1 MDEIKVL
8 VADDEPGIRNII
20 KEYMDSEG
28 YIVEEAVDGVDALNR
43 FKSKGAD
50 LVILDVMMPKM
61 EGWTVCREIRKLS
74 LVPIIMLTARGEE
87 YDKLFGFEMGVDDY
101 VVKPFSPK
109 ELLARTKALLLRS
122 RPKVEDLNEKNEKQI
137 GDLYINFD
145 ARKITI
151 QNKVLNLAPKEYD
164 LLSFFI
170 QNPNIAFSRDQ
181 LLTSVWGYD
190 FFGDARTVDTHVK
203 SLREQLGSYR
213 NWLATVWGIGYKFE
227 PEDKL

>member
-1 MDEIKVL
+1 MEEIKIL

-43 FKSKGAD
+43 FKTKGAD

-61 EGWTVCREIRKLS
+61 EGWTVCREIRKIS

-109 ELLARTKALLLRS
+109 ELLARTKALLFRT
-122 RPKVEDLNEKNEKQI
+122 RPKIDVISEKNEKQI
-137 GDLYINFD
+137 GDLHINFD
-145 ARKITI
+145 ARKITV
-151 QNKVLNLAPKEYD
+151 QDKVLNLSPKEYD

-190 FFGDARTVDTHVK
+190 FYGDARTVDTHVK

-213 NWLATVWGIGYKFE
+213 HWLATVWGIGYKFE
-227 PEDKL
+227 PEDKV